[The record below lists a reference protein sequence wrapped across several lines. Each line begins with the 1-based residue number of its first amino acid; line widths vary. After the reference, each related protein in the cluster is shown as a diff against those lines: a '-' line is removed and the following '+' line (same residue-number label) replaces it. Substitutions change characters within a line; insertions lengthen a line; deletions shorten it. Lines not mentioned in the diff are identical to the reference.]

1 MNRTMNRKSPEL
13 LTAYGETSPFAEAY
27 RVLRFNLLPRNG
39 KRLWSVGVTGVAPG
53 HGSTTTATNLGLIV
67 AESGIQVA
75 LVDGDL
81 HKPTLHRQFEISNEI
96 GLSTVLRGEISPEQA
111 LQSLREPATLRIL
124 PSGPAV
130 QNPAALLQPEVL
142 KKTLDRLRE
151 TVHFL
156 IVDLPSVGAVAYTSF
171 LASFLDGLL
180 LVVRAGTSPVSADRI
195 VKRRLQG
202 VNVIGMVLNKAPID
216 AGEVPVYRQEA
227 AAGV

>member
-1 MNRTMNRKSPEL
+1 MNTKGPEL

-39 KRLWSVGVTGVAPG
+39 ERFWSLGVTGVAPG
-53 HGSTTTATNLGLIV
+53 HGSTTTATNLGLIM
-67 AESGIQVA
+67 AESGTQVA
-75 LVDGDL
+75 LVDADL
-81 HKPTLHRQFEISNEI
+81 HKPSLHRHFEISNEV
-96 GLSTVLRGEISPEQA
+96 GLSTVLRGEISADRA
-111 LQSLREPATLRIL
+111 LQSVLEPATLRIL

-130 QNPAALLQPEVL
+130 RNPAALLQPEVL
-142 KKTLDRLRE
+142 KKVFDRLRE
-151 TVHFL
+151 TVDFL

-171 LASFLDGLL
+171 LASFLDGLV
-180 LVVRAGTSPVSADRI
+180 LVVRAGTSPVGADRI

-216 AGEVPVYRQEA
+216 ASEVPAYRQQA

>member
-1 MNRTMNRKSPEL
+1 MNTKGPEL

-27 RVLRFNLLPRNG
+27 RVLRFNLFPRDG
-39 KRLWSVGVTGVAPG
+39 DRLWSLGVTGVAPG

-67 AESGIQVA
+67 AESGIQVV
-75 LVDGDL
+75 LVDADL
-81 HKPTLHRQFEISNEI
+81 HKPSLHRHFGISNEV
-96 GLSTVLRGEISPEQA
+96 GLSTVLRGEISPDRA
-111 LQSLREPATLRIL
+111 LQSVREPATLRIL

-130 QNPAALLQPEVL
+130 RNPAALLQPDVL
-142 KKTLDRLRE
+142 KNILDRLRE
-151 TVHFL
+151 TVHCL

-202 VNVIGMVLNKAPID
+202 VNVIGMVLNQAPVNGSEIPSHRHYVHS
-216 AGEVPVYRQEA
+216 G
-227 AAGV
+227 